1 MEAILGLIVGVLL
14 TVGVIAYIKFL
25 QSKKLASSQSII
37 LLDKVK
43 SVCKFITVEGDF
55 AEIYHYQD
63 VKQKF
68 LKLIASK
75 KKALVVVNA
84 KAYIGFDLSKISMK
98 ANSSSKTLV
107 LHNFPEAEVLSIE
120 TTLDYYDKKD
130 GYYNTKQPFGKQG
143 DFITAPKI
151 SNLFSEMIAIW
162 MVSAWQVFGK
172 PKNFNII
179 ELGPGDGSL
188 TKVMLN
194 VFKRFP
200 EFNSAKKN

>member
-14 TVGVIAYIKFL
+14 SVGVIVFIRFQ
-25 QSKKLASSQSII
+25 QSKKLANSQSVI

-68 LKLIASK
+68 LKLITSK

-84 KAYIGFDLSKISMK
+84 KAYIGFDLSKVEMK
-98 ANSSSKTLV
+98 ANSNTKTIV
-107 LHNFPEAEVLSIE
+107 LQNFPEAEVLSID

-130 GYYNTKQPFGKQG
+130 GY
-143 DFITAPKI
+143 
-151 SNLFSEMIAIW
+151 
-162 MVSAWQVFGK
+162 
-172 PKNFNII
+172 FNKF
-179 ELGPGDGSL
+179 EATDL
-188 TKVMLN
+188 TDLQN
-194 VFKRFP
+194 
-200 EFNSAKKN
+200 EAKKHIQDKIPESGLYQAAQKEALEAILLIENIVQTIGWKLDYRSLKIEDKDQKLIK